1 MKFQFGTNTLLL
13 ATTVIAIALGG
24 IIGWARFI
32 GMLPEKGIL
41 WVVEII
47 PFTAPIWLPIALV
60 AFAIG
65 RKAFTVRMVV
75 LLAIAQAVGVGIAYL
90 MQNYI

>member
-1 MKFQFGTNTLLL
+1 MLL

-24 IIGWARFI
+24 ILGWEQIIG
-32 GMLPEKGIL
+32 LSPPEKGIL

-47 PFTAPIWLPIALV
+47 PFAAPIWLPIAFV

-75 LLAIAQAVGVGIAYL
+75 VLAIAQAVGVGVAYL
-90 MQNYI
+90 MQKYV